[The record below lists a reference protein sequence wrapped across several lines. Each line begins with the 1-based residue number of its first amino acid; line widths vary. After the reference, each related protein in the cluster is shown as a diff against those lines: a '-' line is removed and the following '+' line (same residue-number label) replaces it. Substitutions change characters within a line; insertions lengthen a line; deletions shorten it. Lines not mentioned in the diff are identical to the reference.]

1 MLRRQ
6 AGKAGREA
14 RGVFSKSKADVKL
27 WGCRDYCAWL
37 PLATTKNL
45 QDKEVECLGLDL
57 QFSYLANTFHLKLKS
72 LYNVEKSVSDDQ
84 IVIKKYFS
92 KFIRDVDQRF
102 FFLLWKTPSIKKNA
116 KALIF

>member
-84 IVIKKYFS
+84 IVIKKYFFKIHPRCWS
-92 KFIRDVDQRF
+92 EVLFSTLKDTIH
-102 FFLLWKTPSIKKNA
+102 
-116 KALIF
+116 